1 MVGISVDSPSRN
13 KAFAQ
18 ALGVTF
24 PILSDQGKTV
34 SRQYGV
40 LMPVIRLAK
49 RTTFVIDKEGV
60 IQHIDK
66 GGEAADPDAARQA
79 CSLLGH
85 QSQK

>member
-1 MVGISVDSPSRN
+1 MLGISVDSAPAN
-13 KAFAQ
+13 KVFAEQ
-18 ALGVTF
+18 NGLKF
-24 PILSDQGKTV
+24 PLLSDFQRTV
-34 SRQYGV
+34 SKEYGV

-66 GGEAADPDAARQA
+66 GGEAANPDHAQQA

-85 QSQK
+85 PSQK